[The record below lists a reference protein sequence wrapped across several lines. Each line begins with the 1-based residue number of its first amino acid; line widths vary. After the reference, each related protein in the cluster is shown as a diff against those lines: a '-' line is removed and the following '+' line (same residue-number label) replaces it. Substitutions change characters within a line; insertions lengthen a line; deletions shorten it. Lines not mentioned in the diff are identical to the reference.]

1 MKLDRYCPGC
11 GGGDGNQSCAIARCS
26 LTHGGLEYCFKC
38 KEYPCEKYDDIEV
51 FDSFITHRNQLKDM
65 GKMQRIGAKQYNRE
79 LEEKVEILQYLLTN
93 YNDGR
98 RKGFFF
104 IAVNLLELQEIR
116 DVMKQI
122 SAETSSDGL
131 LIKEKAIIAVRLFQ
145 EMAEQRS
152 ILLKLNKKSSKVV
165 PCKKNT

>member
-1 MKLDRYCPGC
+1 MSAQWRG
-11 GGGDGNQSCAIARCS
+11 
-26 LTHGGLEYCFKC
+26 
-38 KEYPCEKYDDIEV
+38 
-51 FDSFITHRNQLKDM
+51 
-65 GKMQRIGAKQYNRE
+65 NRE
-79 LEEKVEILQYLLTN
+79 
-93 YNDGR
+93 R
-98 RKGFFF
+98 FRKKQSDVFF